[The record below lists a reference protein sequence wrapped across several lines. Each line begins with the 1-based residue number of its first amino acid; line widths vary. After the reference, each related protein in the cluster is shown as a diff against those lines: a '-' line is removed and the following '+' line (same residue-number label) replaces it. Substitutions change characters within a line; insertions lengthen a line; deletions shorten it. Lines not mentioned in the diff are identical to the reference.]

1 MLEGPDEG
9 KRFVAN
15 MEMSAANIQAAM
27 VDDLMDVVGSVTTDA
42 DGKCTF
48 AVEIPKL

>member
-15 MEMSAANIQAAM
+15 MEMSAANIRAAM
-27 VDDLMDVVGSVTTDA
+27 VDDLMDVVGSVTTGA

-48 AVEIPKL
+48 AVETPKL